1 MVGGKYM
8 KKNYGFSTKAIQS
21 GQEPDPTTGAIV
33 TPIYAT
39 STFIQ
44 ESPGVNKGYEYS
56 RSKNPTRFALE
67 ECVADL
73 ENGKKGFAFSSGLA
87 ASSTVLDLLPR
98 DSHIISINDVY
109 GGTYRLFDKVKKV
122 TNGLTADFVELEEPE
137 ILEQYIKDNTK
148 MIWIE
153 TPTNPLL
160 KIVDLKKIADIGKK
174 YNLITVCDNT
184 FSSPYIQKP
193 LDLGFDIVIHS
204 ATKYLNGHS
213 DIIAGVV
220 VVKDNQELIERIG
233 FLQNAIGAILSPFDS
248 FLILRGLKTLSIRMK
263 AHSEN
268 AQKIA
273 NYLEEHPKVDKVI
286 YPGLKSHPNYE
297 LAKKQMTLPGGM
309 LTFFIKGGVEE
320 SRIFLESTVLFRLAE
335 SLGGVESLIEHPGI
349 MTHASIPREQR
360 EAIGITD
367 NLIRISVGIED
378 VEDLIEDLGNAL
390 DSI

>member
-1 MVGGKYM
+1 M
-8 KKNYGFSTKAIQS
+8 KTSYGFSTKAIHS
-21 GQEPDPTTGAIV
+21 GQEPDPATGAIV

-193 LDLGFDIVIHS
+193 LDFGFDIVIHS

>member
-8 KKNYGFSTKAIQS
+8 KTSYGFSTKAIHS
-21 GQEPDPTTGAIV
+21 GQEPDPATGAIV

-122 TNGLTADFVELEEPE
+122 TNGLTADFVELDEPE

-193 LDLGFDIVIHS
+193 LDFGFDIVIHS

-263 AHSEN
+263 SHSEN

>member
-8 KKNYGFSTKAIQS
+8 KTSYGFSTKAIHS
-21 GQEPDPTTGAIV
+21 GQEPDPATGAIV

-193 LDLGFDIVIHS
+193 LDFGFDIVIHS

>member
-8 KKNYGFSTKAIQS
+8 NKNYGFSTKAIHS
-21 GQEPDPTTGAIV
+21 GQEPDSATGAIV

-122 TNGLTADFVELEEPE
+122 TNGLTADFVELDEPE

-193 LDLGFDIVIHS
+193 LDFGFDIVIHS

-263 AHSEN
+263 SHSEN

-320 SRIFLESTVLFRLAE
+320 SRRFLESTVLFRLAE